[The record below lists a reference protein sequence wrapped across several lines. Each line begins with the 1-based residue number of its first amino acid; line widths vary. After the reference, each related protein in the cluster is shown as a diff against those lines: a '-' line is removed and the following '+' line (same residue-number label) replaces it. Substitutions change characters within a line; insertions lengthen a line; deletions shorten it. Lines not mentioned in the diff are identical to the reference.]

1 MLYLSY
7 IIKYWKAALFL
18 IISLLCVGLM
28 IKSASL
34 SDKLEKQK
42 LNYTVIIN
50 EKDIAY
56 SDMKQQLSNQIIEEQ
71 NKAIKKVNELNQQYE
86 TLEEKH
92 RSEID
97 KISDERIS
105 ANKYINSLRD
115 KTNNIRNSSNTTS
128 NTEESGNSKTTQ
140 CISGESFSRLQ
151 ELYLLRSE
159 RLLDMAE
166 EADKLKSSIDTYDEA
181 WKQLQQKYNE

>member
-7 IIKYWKAALFL
+7 IIKYWKVALLL
-18 IISLLCVGLM
+18 IVSLFCVGLM

-42 LNYTVIIN
+42 LSYELLIRD
-50 EKDIAY
+50 KDMAY
-56 SDMKQQLSNQIIEEQ
+56 ADMKQQLSNQIIEEQ
-71 NKAIKKVNELNQQYE
+71 NKAIRKVNELNQQYE
-86 TLEEKH
+86 TLQEKH
-92 RSEID
+92 QNEITR
-97 KISDERIS
+97 ISAERNS
-105 ANKYINSLRD
+105 ANKYIDSLREQ
-115 KTNNIRNSSNTTS
+115 TNKLRNSANTTS
-128 NTEESGNSKTTQ
+128 NAKESGNTESTE

-166 EADKLKSSIDTYDEA
+166 EADKLKSSIDIYDEA
-181 WKQLQQKYNE
+181 WKQLEQKYNN

>member
-7 IIKYWKAALFL
+7 IIKYWKVALFL

-28 IKSASL
+28 IKAASL
-34 SDKLEKQK
+34 SDKLKKQE
-42 LNYTVIIN
+42 LFYSVVIN
-50 EKDIAY
+50 EKELAY
-56 SDMKQQLSNQIIEEQ
+56 ADMKQHLSNQIIEEQ
-71 NKAIKKVNELNQQYE
+71 NKAIRKVNELNQQYE

-92 RSEID
+92 QNEIA
-97 KISDERIS
+97 RIS
-105 ANKYINSLRD
+105 TERNNSSKYIDSLREQ
-115 KTNNIRNSSNTTS
+115 TNELRNSSNTTS
-128 NTEESGNSKTTQ
+128 NAKEGSNTKTTS
-140 CISGESFSRLQ
+140 CVSGESFTRLQ

-181 WKQLQQKYNE
+181 WHQLEQKYNN